1 MAYTI
6 TINGKHEY
14 RITDQGGRVHI
25 NGEELRPDMAET
37 EEGHFHLLLNNRS
50 YQVELL
56 EFDREEKSGRLRVNG
71 RIYTFSARDR
81 YDELLERL
89 GMSAGASHRF
99 QDLKAP
105 MPGLVLQTLVSS
117 GQQVA
122 KGENL
127 LVLEAM
133 KMENIIKS
141 PGEGTVDTLYVKPG
155 DAVEKGQ
162 VLIKFA

>member
-14 RITDQGGRVHI
+14 RVTDQGGHVRI
-25 NGEELRPDMAET
+25 NGEELLPDMAET

-89 GMSAGASHRF
+89 GMNAGAAHRF

-105 MPGLVLQTLVSS
+105 MPGLVLQTLVSP
-117 GQQVA
+117 GQQVT

-141 PGEGTVDTLYVKPG
+141 PGEGTVDTLYVKSG